1 MQNGGHYA
9 YNTFDII
16 RIITAVIRMT
26 KVAIICIYNATI
38 AIKSETRFWDTFFV
52 FKMTDKNRILRWIEV
67 TPKHN
72 QRNRT
77 KEQNEN

>member
-1 MQNGGHYA
+1 MPSEQMQNGGHYA

-38 AIKSETRFWDTFFV
+38 AIKSETRF
-52 FKMTDKNRILRWIEV
+52 
-67 TPKHN
+67 
-72 QRNRT
+72 
-77 KEQNEN
+77 